1 MLISSRKNDI
11 AGVDDK
17 IDNISRH
24 DQENL

>member
-17 IDNISRH
+17 IDNISRN